1 MKSPQRSRTRFESI
15 GYGLAG
21 IWYVLRTQ
29 RNAWIHSLAT
39 LAAIS
44 LGIWLRLSR
53 ADWALLVIAIGIV
66 WLAELMNTALEA
78 LIDLVSPEIHPL
90 AKVAKDVSAGAV
102 LLTSVSAFVLGLLIF
117 LQPLRERMSW
127 GK

>member
-1 MKSPQRSRTRFESI
+1 M

>member
-21 IWYVLRTQ
+21 IWSVLRTQ

-66 WLAELMNTALEA
+66 WLADLMNTALEA
-78 LIDLVSPEIHPL
+78 LIDLVSPAIHPL
-90 AKVAKDVSAGAV
+90 ATGSKDVSAGPV
-102 LLTSVSAFVLGLLIF
+102 VLTSLSSCVLGLLTF
-117 LQPLRERMSW
+117 LPPLRDRMRL
-127 GK
+127 

>member
-1 MKSPQRSRTRFESI
+1 MKSPQRARTRFESI

-39 LAAIS
+39 VAAIS

-53 ADWALLVIAIGIV
+53 ADWALLVIAISIV

-102 LLTSVSAFVLGLLIF
+102 LLTSISAFVLGLLIF
-117 LQPLRERMSW
+117 LHPLRERMSW